1 MTKAQ
6 GGYICH
12 QNLVTLRKKKKI
24 TLNYPS
30 NSKFL
35 KVFENRQWQK
45 VNASRNKPKRPSSV
59 KSQISRLVDNARDIA
74 FSVRLVDVVKLKI

>member
-6 GGYICH
+6 GSYICH
-12 QNLVTLRKKKKI
+12 QNLVTVRGKKKI

-59 KSQISRLVDNARDIA
+59 KSQISRLVDNAWDIA